1 MVTMSARRDLPN
13 NESVSLLVSSSKHSS
28 VKPKS
33 NQWNEEE
40 EMIHTEQSS
49 IEISQQTEPEDSSKF
64 IRNLRT
70 RESDDNNGGIIKMS
84 KVY

>member
-1 MVTMSARRDLPN
+1 M
-13 NESVSLLVSSSKHSS
+13 
-28 VKPKS
+28 KPKA

-49 IEISQQTEPEDSSKF
+49 IEVSHQTEPEDSSKF

-70 RESDDNNGGIIKMS
+70 RGSDDNDETIIKMS
-84 KVY
+84 KAN